1 MDRRLFLG
9 LVGIL
14 LATMASEFNDQVTA
28 IALVDVRGGFSIS
41 RDPGTWIQSLYVSA
55 EIVGMAVSPW
65 MLVTFSLRR
74 WTLFSIALCGV
85 SSALIPFSPNIEAI
99 YALRLAQGFAG
110 GLLIPLLM
118 TTALRVFSNPNLRLY
133 GLAVYALTAGFTA
146 GLGASLAAL
155 WTDLVDWRFVFFQ
168 AVPTT
173 MLAGALVWYGGR
185 QDEPRYERFRILD
198 WRGFLLLV
206 VGFGAFSTM
215 LLQGDRLDWF
225 NSKLIC
231 VLALLSALG
240 IPLFLLNE
248 WLHPLPLIKLQL
260 LGRRNIAYGCIALFT
275 FLIIAQAGSTVPLTY
290 LQATQGY
297 RPLQAQLVTLEVA
310 LPQLLLLPAVA
321 YVLDFDVDPRLVSLI
336 GLGLMLISCVGPSF
350 VDYTWNRD
358 QFYFWQAF
366 QMLGQPMVTMS
377 LLELITNAVKGP
389 EEAPFVSALIN
400 TPRAVSEAVAAW
412 LLELI
417 ARWRG
422 NLHSDRIV
430 DQLGQ
435 NRFELA
441 LNTASFGVP
450 PTPTNPAPA
459 ASADLGQ
466 ALSLAVQQQVT
477 VLTIADTYLIL
488 GALTALL
495 MVVVVLLPVHT
506 PPPRIALTR
515 G

>member
-1 MDRRLFLG
+1 VDKRQFLG
-9 LVGIL
+9 LLGIL
-14 LATMASEFNDQVTA
+14 LATISSEFNDQVTA

-41 RDPGTWIQSLYVSA
+41 RDPGTWIQSLYGSA
-55 EIVGMAVSPW
+55 QIVGMAVSPW

-99 YALRLAQGFAG
+99 YALRLPQGLAG

-133 GLAVYALTAGFTA
+133 GLAFYALTAGFTA

-155 WTDLVDWRFVFFQ
+155 WTDIVDWRFVFFQ
-168 AVPTT
+168 AIPFTI
-173 MLAGALVWYGGR
+173 LAGALVWYGES
-185 QDEPRYERFRILD
+185 QDEPHYERFRIFD
-198 WRGFLLLV
+198 WRGVLLLV

-215 LLQGDRLDWF
+215 LYQGDRLDWF
-225 NSKLIC
+225 NSKLIS
-231 VLALLSALG
+231 VLALISALA

-248 WLHPLPLIKLQL
+248 WLHPLPLLKLQL
-260 LGRRNIAYGCIALFT
+260 LGRRNIAYGCVALFT
-275 FLIIAQAGSTVPLTY
+275 FLIIAQSGSTVPLTY

-336 GLGLMLISCVGPSF
+336 GLGLMLVSCVGPSF

-358 QFYFWQAF
+358 QFYLWQAF
-366 QMLGQPMVTMS
+366 QMVGQPMVTMS
-377 LLELITNAVKGP
+377 LLELVTNAVRGP
-389 EEAPFVSALIN
+389 EEAPFVAALIN
-400 TPRAVSEAVAAW
+400 TPRAVSGAVAAW
-412 LLELI
+412 LLQLI

-422 NLHSDRIV
+422 SLHSDRIV
-430 DQLGQ
+430 DQIGQ

-450 PTPTNPAPA
+450 PTPLNPAGA
-459 ASADLGQ
+459 ASPDLVQ

-477 VLTIADTYLIL
+477 VLSVADAYLIL
-488 GALTALL
+488 GALTVVL
-495 MVVVVLLPVHT
+495 MIVVLLLPVHT
-506 PPPRIALTR
+506 PPPRIALVR
-515 G
+515 R